1 MLFNFKKHE
10 QGATL
15 FLKEVARELESPEDI
30 PHAGRVLAAVLH
42 ALRDRIT
49 IEESIHMISQLPM
62 YIKAVYVDG
71 WKASKNYPK
80 IKRKD
85 EFLADVRSQTE
96 RTAERDFGDFQN
108 TRKEVEAVF
117 RVLRKHVSEGEIRD
131 IKSQLPE
138 EIGELW
144 EA

>member
-1 MLFNFKKHE
+1 MLFNYKKHE
-10 QGATL
+10 QGASL
-15 FLKEVARELESPEDI
+15 FLKEIAKELDTPEDI
-30 PHAGRVLAAVLH
+30 PHAGRVLVAVLH

-49 IEESIHMISQLPM
+49 TEESIHLISQLPM

-71 WKASKNYPK
+71 WKTSKNYPK
-80 IKRKD
+80 IKRKE

-108 TRKEVEAVF
+108 TRREVEAVF
-117 RVLRKHVSEGEIRD
+117 KVLKNHVSEGEIND

-138 EIGELW
+138 GIVELW

>member
-1 MLFNFKKHE
+1 MLFNFQKH
-10 QGATL
+10 QQNATL
-15 FLKEVARELESPEDI
+15 FLKEVAAELETPEDLD
-30 PHAGRVLAAVLH
+30 HAGRVLVSVLH

-49 IEESIHMISQLPM
+49 AEESVHFISQLPM
-62 YIKAVYVDG
+62 YIKAVYVEG
-71 WKASKNYPK
+71 WKFSKPAK
-80 IKRKD
+80 KVKKME

-96 RTAERDFGDFQN
+96 RTADRDFGDFKN

-117 RVLRKHVSEGEIRD
+117 RVIRKHVSEGEINDVR
-131 IKSQLPE
+131 SQLPE